1 MRNRLDAAAHGVWEP
16 SYLESTVISKEQIE
30 HYREHGYIVVENVV
44 DAATRDAMKAVIAD
58 LVGQAKGL
66 TTHNDVYDLEPS
78 HTAEHPRVRR
88 IKKPTLVH
96 PIFDRVVKSPAMV
109 SILTALLGPNV
120 RLHGSKLNMKDPQ
133 YGSPVEWHQDWAFYP
148 HTNDDLLA
156 IGLMLEDITEDNG
169 PLLVLPGTHRHP
181 IYDHHVDG
189 YFCGAIDPTL
199 AKLDYSKMVAC
210 PGKAG
215 SCSFHHVRLV
225 HGSAENRS
233 NRPRPLMLYEC
244 GAADAWPLVNWTNL
258 DEFNSRMICG
268 NATLEPRLE
277 KVPVRMPYPPALKQ
291 GSIYENQ
298 TIVRNRFFAT
308 PQGLKVAS

>member
-1 MRNRLDAAAHGVWEP
+1 
-16 SYLESTVISKEQIE
+16 VITPKQIE
-30 HYREHGYIVVENVV
+30 FYKENGYIVVEDVV
-44 DAATRDAMKAVIAD
+44 DAATREAMKAVIAD
-58 LVGQAKGL
+58 LIAKATGL
-66 TTHNDVYDLEPS
+66 TTHNEIYDLEPS
-78 HTAEHPRVRR
+78 HTPERPRVRR

-96 PIFDRVVKSPAMV
+96 PVFDRVVKSPSMV

-120 RLHGSKLNMKDPQ
+120 RLHGSKLNMKDPE

-156 IGLMLEDITEDNG
+156 IGVMLEDITEDNG
-169 PLLVLPGTHRHP
+169 PLLVLPGTHRGP
-181 IYDHHVDG
+181 VQNHHVDG
-189 YFCGAIDPTL
+189 YFCGAIDPTS
-199 AKLDYSKMVAC
+199 AKLDFSRMVAC

-225 HGSAENRS
+225 HGSAENTS

-268 NATLEPRLE
+268 QPTLEPRLE
-277 KVPVRMPYPPALKQ
+277 KVPVRMPFPPALKQ

-298 TIVRNRFFAT
+298 TIIRNRFFGT
-308 PQGLKVAS
+308 PEGLKVAS

>member
-1 MRNRLDAAAHGVWEP
+1 M
-16 SYLESTVISKEQIE
+16 VITQKQVQQ
-30 HYREHGYIVVENVV
+30 YKQDGYVIVENVV
-44 DAATRDAMKAVIAD
+44 DAATRDAMKSVIKD
-58 LVGQAKGL
+58 LIGKAAGL
-66 TTHNDVYDLEPS
+66 TTHNDIYDLEPS
-78 HTAEHPRVRR
+78 HTAAVPRVRR
-88 IKKPTLVH
+88 IKKPTQVH
-96 PIFDRVVKSPAMV
+96 PIFDQVLKSPQMV
-109 SILTALLGPNV
+109 AILKALLGPNV

-156 IGLMLEDITEDNG
+156 IGVMLEDIDESNG
-169 PLLVLPGTHRHP
+169 PLLVLPGTHKGP
-181 IYDHHVDG
+181 VYDHHVDG
-189 YFCGAIDPTL
+189 RFCGAMDPVNCG
-199 AKLDYSKMVAC
+199 LDFSKAVSC

-225 HGSAENRS
+225 HGSAENTS

-258 DEFNSRMICG
+258 EEFNSRMICG
-268 NATLEPRLE
+268 EPTLEPRLE

-298 TIVRNRFFAT
+298 TIIRNRYFGT
-308 PQGLKVAS
+308 PEGLKVAT